1 MMAILTYH
9 AFMELAVF
17 TRARALRRT
26 EYPGRIHVVEVRLGL
41 GFRTWANARPLA
53 LRCDSFCFI
62 LT

>member
-1 MMAILTYH
+1 
-9 AFMELAVF
+9 MELAVF